1 MDNVF
6 KMFYWSVGAML
17 FVLALTIY
25 IKFDKIINDRYEEL
39 IYHNRYVEIHKDNI
53 K

>member
-6 KMFYWSVGAML
+6 KIFYWSVGAMV

-25 IKFDKIINDRYEEL
+25 IKFDKLINERYKEL
-39 IYHNRYVEIHKDNI
+39 IYHNRYVELYKDDI
-53 K
+53 R